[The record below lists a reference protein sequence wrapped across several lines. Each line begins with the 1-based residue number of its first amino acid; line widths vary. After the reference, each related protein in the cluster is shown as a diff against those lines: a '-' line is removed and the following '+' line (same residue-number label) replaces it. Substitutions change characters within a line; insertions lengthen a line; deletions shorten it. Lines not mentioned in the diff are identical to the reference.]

1 MKLFVVYVG
10 GKMPTSLIELHD
22 IHFGVGETIEDTY
35 DQLRQQWWGVA
46 NTLHLDAWGSLD
58 YVDGYA
64 IRLQDAPAPL
74 IDKKLFF
81 VNLGGYDF
89 NEFTELHRNVFVV
102 ADNAIEA
109 KKLAMAK
116 AQVTDWKVPH
126 KDYLFE
132 VENCVNLQNLLQ
144 ARGIYLTLEPSE
156 EAIPFQF
163 TCQYLPIGI

>member
-22 IHFGVGETIEDTY
+22 MHFAVGETIEDTY
-35 DQLRQQWWGVA
+35 DQLRKQWWGVA
-46 NTLHLDAWGSLD
+46 NTLHLDAWGSLE

-64 IRLQDAPAPL
+64 IHLQNTPAQVT
-74 IDKKLFF
+74 DKKLFF

-102 ADNAIEA
+102 ANNAIEA
-109 KKLAMAK
+109 KQLALAK
-116 AQVTDWKVPH
+116 AQVADWKVPH

-132 VENCVNLQNLLQ
+132 VENCVHLQALLQ
-144 ARGIYLTLEPSE
+144 ERGIFITLQPWMRPT
-156 EAIPFQF
+156 PFSPKP
-163 TCQYLPIGI
+163 L